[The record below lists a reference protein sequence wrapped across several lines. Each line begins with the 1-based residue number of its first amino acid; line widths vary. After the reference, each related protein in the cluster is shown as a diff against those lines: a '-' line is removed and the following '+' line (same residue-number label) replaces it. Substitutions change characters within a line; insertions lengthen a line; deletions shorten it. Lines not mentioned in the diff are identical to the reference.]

1 MKIIRSLAL
10 LSLVVFVSGCALT
23 RSVVELPKTAE
34 IINPVSGPAVK
45 FVSIE
50 DKRVF
55 AVDPKIP
62 EIPSISENE
71 INNAAIQARAIAR
84 KRNGYGAG
92 AGDVLLPENQTV
104 VSLWERELINTFR
117 EAGYR
122 VVEPTDPDYA
132 TATPV
137 SIEIHQYWS
146 WAKLG
151 FMQLHIGNMS
161 EVKIVGDLGKT
172 EGTHVIL
179 NNYESPGLAI
189 AIDEDW
195 IETSQNGLRALMV
208 KVKAYLKS

>member
-23 RSVVELPKTAE
+23 RSVVELPKSAE
-34 IINPVSGPAVK
+34 LINPVSGPAVK

-55 AVDPKIP
+55 VVDPKIP

-92 AGDVLLPENQTV
+92 VGDVLLPENESV
-104 VSLWERELINTFR
+104 VGLWEGELKNAFR
-117 EAGYR
+117 ESGYR
-122 VVEPTDPDYA
+122 VVEPNDPDYA
-132 TATPV
+132 TAVPV

-146 WAKLG
+146 WMKMG
-151 FMQLHIGNMS
+151 FWQGHVGNIS
-161 EVKIVGDLGKT
+161 EIKIDGNLGKT
-172 EGTHVIL
+172 ANSKVIL
-179 NNYESPGLAI
+179 NNHESPGLNLVV
-189 AIDEDW
+189 DEDW
-195 IETSQNGLRALMV
+195 IKTSQNGLRALMV

>member
-1 MKIIRSLAL
+1 MKIIRNLAL
-10 LSLVVFVSGCALT
+10 LSLIILVSGCALS

-34 IINPVSGPAVK
+34 IDNPTSGPAVK

-92 AGDVLLPENQTV
+92 SGDVLLPENQTV
-104 VSLWERELINTFR
+104 ESLWEKELVNTFR

-122 VVEPTDPDYA
+122 VVGPTDSDYGIA
-132 TATPV
+132 IPV
-137 SIEIHQYWS
+137 TIEIHQYWS

-151 FMQLHIGNMS
+151 FMQLHIGNIS
-161 EVKIVGDLGKT
+161 EIRIVGDLGKT
-172 EGTHVIL
+172 LNKQVIL
-179 NNYESPGLAI
+179 NNYESPSLAL
-189 AIDEDW
+189 ATDGDW
-195 IETSQNGLRALMV
+195 IEASHNGLKALML
-208 KVKAYLKS
+208 KVKNYLKS

>member
-1 MKIIRSLAL
+1 MKIIRNLAL
-10 LSLVVFVSGCALT
+10 LSLVIFVSGCALS
-23 RSVVELPKTAE
+23 RSVVELPETKE
-34 IINPVSGPAVK
+34 IANPASGHAVK

-92 AGDVLLPENQTV
+92 SGDVLLPEDQTV
-104 VSLWERELINTFR
+104 VNLWERELTNTFR

-122 VVEPTDPDYA
+122 VVGPTDTDYA
-132 TATPV
+132 IATPV

-151 FMQLHIGNMS
+151 FMKLHIGNIS
-161 EVKIVGDLGKT
+161 EIKIVGGLGKASDK
-172 EGTHVIL
+172 HVIL
-179 NNYESPGLAI
+179 NDYESPSIALAT
-189 AIDEDW
+189 DGDW
-195 IETSQNGLRALMV
+195 IETSQNGLKALMV